1 MAAHLAPELP
11 LQLRPLL
18 LGLAADS
25 LGFAL
30 VQETLGESW
39 RHGGRHL
46 EDFHIFHRRSSNLL
60 LALPQSA
67 DNDPHVIF

>member
-1 MAAHLAPELP
+1 VAHLAPELP

-30 VQETLGESW
+30 VQETLGDMV
-39 RHGGRHL
+39 
-46 EDFHIFHRRSSNLL
+46 EDMVEDTWKTFIDVLQIFFWHCLNLR
-60 LALPQSA
+60 
-67 DNDPHVIF
+67 

>member
-1 MAAHLAPELP
+1 MAHLAPELP

-30 VQETLGESW
+30 VQETLGDMVDTW
-39 RHGGRHL
+39 KTFM
-46 EDFHIFHRRSSNLL
+46 DFSFGT
-60 LALPQSA
+60 ASA
-67 DNDPHVIF
+67 